1 MFDEIKKEILAELRR
16 DTNGAVVGTMFEM
29 LGSEKYI
36 NYGVLLPHI
45 KKVAA
50 QYHPNHALAI
60 EMFNSKIREMKLCAI
75 YIDNGD
81 EVTAEQMELWSFS
94 FNSQEIAENCAS
106 MLFYKSI
113 NAVLIAYEWLVEGG
127 DEMKSYAAMLM
138 SGKRAR
144 TNYTP
149 KSRDLYERIMNVSLK
164 IQLNTRNFSGLC
176 YLLVSLAKADDYF
189 AKKIDSLK
197 LSEQIREEIDWQIK
211 NQ

>member
-36 NYGVLLPHI
+36 SYGVTLPHI

-50 QYHPNHALAI
+50 SYHPNHALAM

-75 YIDNGD
+75 YIDNGT

-106 MLFYKSI
+106 MLFCQSI
-113 NAVLIAYEWLVEGG
+113 NALQISYEWLVEAN

-138 SGKRAR
+138 VGKRAR
-144 TNYTP
+144 TKYIQQ
-149 KSRDLYERIMNVSLK
+149 SRDLYERIINVSLK
-164 IQLNTRNFSGLC
+164 VPLSAKIFNGLC

-189 AKKIDSLK
+189 ANKIEKMK
-197 LSEQIREEIDWQIK
+197 LPETVREEIDWQIK
-211 NQ
+211 N

>member
-1 MFDEIKKEILAELRR
+1 MFDEIKKEILEELRR

-36 NYGVLLPHI
+36 SYGVTLPHI

-50 QYHPNHALAI
+50 LYHPNHALAM

-75 YIDNGD
+75 YVDNGD

-113 NAVLIAYEWLVEGG
+113 NAVQIAYEWLVEAD

-138 SGKRAR
+138 AGKRAR
-144 TNYTP
+144 TKYTS
-149 KSRDLYERIMNVSLK
+149 KSKDLYERIMNVSLK
-164 IQLNTRNFSGLC
+164 IPLNPKIFNGLC

-189 AKKIDSLK
+189 AKKIEKLK
-197 LSEQIREEIDWQIK
+197 LAESVREEIDWQIK
-211 NQ
+211 G